1 MGAENCV
8 DILNDFGSVGILGR
22 GGGARQGRGY
32 ELLVLL
38 LCVLSSSSSEESP
51 P

>member
-1 MGAENCV
+1 MGVENCV
-8 DILNDFGSVGILGR
+8 SILNDFGSVGILGS
-22 GGGARQGRGY
+22 GGGVRQGRGY
-32 ELLVLL
+32 ELSVLL